1 MVAGMK
7 VKDVRN
13 RWPVVLAWTLM
24 ALVSSAGGARTE
36 DERVEALLGRMTV
49 REKIGQLNHL
59 VYFYDKRE
67 QKHLRES
74 IVTGACGLVSWS
86 CAADPAARNAYQ
98 RLAVEKTRLGIP
110 LLFGDDVLHGTELV
124 FPNALA
130 LAGSFE
136 PGLFERMQAV
146 SAAESRA
153 AGVDLAFAPMCD
165 IARDARW
172 GRVQETCG
180 EDPFLASLCV
190 AAQVRGFQGSDPSAP
205 DRIGACLKHYV
216 GYGAVLGGRDYAESE
231 VSEWELASVHLPTF
245 RSGIAAGAVSVMSGF
260 NTVNGLPVVASR
272 HALTGILRD
281 RWRFDGFVVS
291 DWDGVSK
298 MLNWG
303 VGRNLT
309 DASVMAL
316 NAGNDVDLH
325 CEAYRMTLED
335 ALKDGR
341 VSGKTLDEAVRRV
354 LRIKFR
360 LGLFERPYVDETLH
374 ARIMARQE
382 SLRPFA
388 RECVAKSVVLLKNEA
403 VLPLA
408 AENLRRVAVIG
419 PFAEDGLEML
429 GAWHAQGRAEK
440 VVTLAAGLRRA
451 LPADVRLDVAK
462 GCSVT
467 SGAATRTLQTGEV
480 VAQEGVGPGAVSG
493 EASIH
498 EAVRLAAVS
507 DVVIMALGE
516 PWYWTGEN
524 GSRAQLGLTGRQDEL
539 FAAVADTGKPVIA
552 VVFGG
557 RPLVL
562 PEVWRRA
569 SAVLYA
575 GQPGYEAGNGL
586 ADVLTGVVSP
596 EGRLAISV
604 PSSSST
610 VPAYYNA
617 SPSGVGSEPG
627 LGWYRD
633 VGRRG
638 ARFPFGFGL
647 TYSDVRYSPVKIVGA
662 TAFATVT
669 NAGARAVRE
678 TVQLYVRA
686 DACSRGWRPVRELRG
701 FRKIRLGPG
710 CSETVAF
717 DLTDDVLGFASTEGP
732 RICEDGS
739 YRIWIAPDSASGDPA
754 TYRKCAPRSK
764 TERGVYFAT
773 HFGNWYERASDGEL
787 SDYVRELKSWGCT
800 GLSAWFDMHDFAS
813 ERDPR
818 ARIRLDRIR
827 RIFRQAKTLGMTR
840 DLTFLA
846 NESFSNSPP
855 ELRAD
860 WRAGKNGYA
869 WDLVGHYHRELCPS
883 KPGATD
889 LLLDWR
895 RNVLAEF
902 AREQPTSVT
911 ICPYDQGGCT
921 CSNCAPWGAKAFL
934 KLSERLATCVR
945 AQYPESTVNLAT
957 WRFDSFG
964 ALGEW
969 VGLERQIGDV
979 RKWANRLMV
988 QPRDLDM
995 LEDKDLLPYFS
1006 MCEISM
1012 EGMLPWGGFGANPRP
1027 MHIHDEIARHPG
1039 CSGLRPYS
1047 EGIYEDFNKVVALLL
1062 LSGRCRTASE
1072 AADEYAARY
1081 FGAPALGVL
1090 PEVAR
1095 LMEQSMDHRAYVV
1108 QDGRRHD
1115 FYSLGEVDADRKWEL
1130 VLEAPEV
1137 DLERSGHVRELLV
1150 RAEERLD
1157 ERVKTGW
1164 RWRLFRIRAE
1174 LDCALAAGAIPA
1186 SLVPLFEELAS
1197 LYKVSERTIPC
1208 LVPPSLRRL
1217 RADDSAILRRA
1228 KADHI

>member
-1 MVAGMK
+1 M
-7 VKDVRN
+7 
-13 RWPVVLAWTLM
+13 VVLANP
-24 ALVSSAGGARTE
+24 TE
-36 DERVEALLGRMTV
+36 GSPTDDGRIEALLARMTI

-59 VYFYDKRE
+59 VYLYDKRE
-67 QKHLRES
+67 QQHLREA
-74 IVTGACGLVSWS
+74 IVSGECGLVSWS
-86 CAADPAARNAYQ
+86 CTADPATRNAFQ

-110 LLFGDDVLHGTELV
+110 LLFGDDVLHGTELA

-130 LAGSFE
+130 LACAFE
-136 PGLFERMQAV
+136 PELFERMQAI

-190 AAQVRGFQGSDPSAP
+190 AAQVRGFQGNDPSAS

-231 VSEWELASVHLPTF
+231 VSEWELANVHLPTF
-245 RSGIAAGAVSVMSGF
+245 HAGVVAGAVSLMSGF

-272 HALTGILRD
+272 YALTDILRG

-303 VGRNLT
+303 VGRDLT
-309 DASVMAL
+309 EASVMAL

-325 CEAYRMTLED
+325 CEAYRTTLED
-335 ALKDGR
+335 AVKDGR
-341 VSGKTLDEAVRRV
+341 VSGETLDEAVRRV

-360 LGLFERPYVDETLH
+360 LGLFERPYVDEALH
-374 ARIMARQE
+374 ERAMERQP

-403 VLPLA
+403 ALPLA
-408 AENLRRVAVIG
+408 IGNLRRVAVVG
-419 PFAEDGLEML
+419 PFADDGLEML

-440 VVTLAAGLRRA
+440 VVTLAAGLREA
-451 LPADVRLDVAK
+451 LPATVRLDVAK
-462 GCSVT
+462 GCPVT
-467 SGAATRTLQTGEV
+467 AGPATKTLQTGEV
-480 VAQEGVGPGAVSG
+480 VAQDGEGAGSDLD
-493 EASIH
+493 ETSFH
-498 EAVRLAAVS
+498 EAVEMAAAS
-507 DVVIMALGE
+507 DVVVMALGE

-524 GSRAQLGLTGRQDEL
+524 GSRATLGLTGRQDEL
-539 FAAVADTGKPVIA
+539 FAAVADTGKPVVAI
-552 VVFGG
+552 VFGG

-562 PEVWRRA
+562 PEIWRRA

-575 GQPGYEAGNGL
+575 GQPGYEAGHGL
-586 ADVLTGVVSP
+586 ADILTGAVSP

-604 PSSSST
+604 PASAST

-617 SPSGVGSEPG
+617 SPSGVGEEAG

-633 VGRRG
+633 VKRKG

-647 TYSDVRYSPVKIVGA
+647 TYSTVRYSPVDIVGT
-662 TAFATVT
+662 TASVTVT
-669 NAGARAVRE
+669 NVGARTVRE

-686 DACSRGWRPVRELRG
+686 NACSHGWRPVRELRG
-701 FRKIRLGPG
+701 FRKIRLEPG
-710 CSETVAF
+710 CAETVSF
-717 DLTDDVLGFASTEGP
+717 DLTDEVLGFTSTEGR
-732 RICEDGS
+732 RICEDGT
-739 YRIWIAPDSASGDPA
+739 YRIWIAPDSASGDAA
-754 TYRKCAPRSK
+754 TYRKAKPPAK

-773 HFGNWYERASDGEL
+773 HFGNWYEQATDDEI
-787 SDYVRELKSWGCT
+787 SDYVKELKSWDCT
-800 GLSAWFDMHDFAS
+800 GLSAWFDMHDYAS
-813 ERDPR
+813 VRDPR
-818 ARIRLDRIR
+818 ADGRLARIRG
-827 RIFRQAKTLGMTR
+827 IFRQAKALGMTR

-846 NESFSNSPP
+846 NESFSDSPP
-855 ELRAD
+855 TLRAD
-860 WRAGKNGYA
+860 WKAGKNGYV
-869 WDLVGHYHRELCPS
+869 WDLVGHYHCELCPS
-883 KPGATD
+883 KPGATE

-895 RNVLAEF
+895 RDVLAAF
-902 AREQPTSVT
+902 ADERPTSVT

-934 KLSERLATCVR
+934 ELSERLSACVR
-945 AQYPESTVNLAT
+945 AQYPGATVNLST

-969 VGLERQIGDV
+969 AGLERQIGEV
-979 RKWANRLMV
+979 RKWADRMIV

-995 LEDKDLLPYFS
+995 LETKDLLPHFS

-1027 MHIHDEIARHPG
+1027 AHIQDEIARHPK
-1039 CSGLRPYS
+1039 CIGLRPYS

-1081 FGAPALGVL
+1081 FGEAALGVL

-1095 LMEQSMDHRAYVV
+1095 LMEVSMDHQAYLV
-1108 QDGRRHD
+1108 QHGRRHD
-1115 FYSLGEVDADRKWEL
+1115 FYSLGEIDADAAWEL
-1130 VLEAPEV
+1130 VLDAPKA
-1137 DLERSGHVRELLV
+1137 DPQRTARVRELLV
-1150 RAEERLD
+1150 RTEKRLD
-1157 ERVKTGW
+1157 ERVRTGW

-1174 LDCALAAGAIPA
+1174 IDYALARKASPE

-1197 LYKVSERTIPC
+1197 LYRVSERTIPC

-1217 RADDSAILRRA
+1217 RADDGVLLRRA